1 MEEIV
6 MNKNRASKLLCALL
20 LVAVMLFNSVIPA
33 FADDSTAATVPSEM
47 LATVDGT
54 EYVVFDFGADTA
66 ATESVVGKYKVYNGG
81 GYNAVYDSEKA
92 AWRLIPGQ
100 YDTNLFNTA
109 AKNDE
114 FGNPVYVT
122 KLSGTNVV
130 YRDFGLNLRGGI
142 DRDVRIAL
150 ADKLNTQNYA
160 ILTYYNDSAVSAMQ
174 YLAAGG
180 TYDVKLRSDANF
192 NSVIIPLTASTNRA
206 VYRHPAIIPSEEASL
221 VAFRPISED
230 YVLPLKDVKIYYKS
244 LAYAA
249 TYEDALKWCQTQKTA
264 GTIANYHNS
273 SDASRVDVG
282 VKAEVTEPEKVGSL
296 SAYYN
301 SKFTVSEADG
311 VWKFTSNSETVNKGA
326 NNADFSYTVAG
337 AVGKEVDERRT
348 VMKTLSAAA
357 SRSKYMVLTV
367 KNTFGITNGKR
378 INKLNDKNSTENV
391 YYVSENS
398 NDFYSVII
406 DIYDDA
412 NSTSTLLFRN
422 NCLDTETDANNI
434 NVFAAFYPISGYT
447 GTDLATGKEL
457 ISMRKES
464 PLFETHEDAVEYCKY
479 LYSQGLSSGYYDN
492 GENPVPTVPQLDD
505 SKSAEIASKSLELY
519 ETEAVLKAG
528 ETLDI
533 SKYVSVYPKNTTDT
547 VVYTTSNE
555 AAATVENGVIKG
567 VGDGI
572 AEITVTSG
580 SCSATF
586 TVWVGDYPDYY
597 VYDYNSLASGNV
609 LTMCSNMTRTVNSDE
624 GYVRL
629 AITADVSDAKFFYN
643 PSDSIIAELYPV
655 MKMVYRSN
663 VQNFTGNYYTDLSA
677 VISPVKLE
685 NRTENRLYSYKPTLT
700 NNGTQTTYLQD
711 LSAKDVFKGSQY
723 GGVWSDNVGS
733 DSLYKQLWFYNW
745 HGVGNKATAGDYFDI
760 AYIGFFKSTA
770 DAEAYDL
777 FGTPTSVKL
786 SETAYTMAPGET
798 LTLSADVYPS
808 TLSADNK
815 KVTWTSNSDAVSV
828 DANGLVTA
836 KSVGTAIVTATTEQ
850 GNLSDTCFISVLEKP
865 AKALSLKAYSS
876 GTVRT
881 GKIAFLGDSI
891 TAGSGVGVANTYF
904 KWFADKYAFN
914 AVGWGLSGSNISGT
928 GSSHQPSFIE
938 RVNVI
943 EGGAWADTAYTGS
956 YESALAAK
964 TAAEDSDVIFV
975 LGGINDFG
983 QNAAKF
989 DNFGTGVQNLINSL
1003 KEKFP
1008 NSQLVFATPLKNSGY
1023 FSVTTNKEGKTLSDF
1038 VTVIAEKCAEN
1049 SIPFINSYDLFDEF
1063 CTFDASGNVVSTEK
1077 NATDYYV
1084 DGVHPNV
1091 AGHKLMAE
1099 RFETELTRLG
1109 IIKPEIDCVVFGAD
1123 KIVNNVTTT
1132 YMDKSTIT
1140 DGEKV
1145 YARFTS
1151 TYSGSITDL
1160 TNKDAGVNF
1169 KVTYPNGI
1177 SANDYPVAKIVY
1189 RTNHGNKVD
1198 LTTGIKSA
1206 SANKNFKYFGY
1217 RAEFA
1222 TIDGSVGIHTF
1233 NMYNT
1238 YTNGEN
1244 VSQKWSDYI
1253 PTLSDAKI
1261 TYQTFKVCSG
1271 YNTQITSNSYYDVLY
1286 IGFFKTEEDAANYE
1300 YTVKNYTVS
1309 FTDKDGTVLEGYPI
1323 EVKDGATV
1331 EAPAAP
1337 KVSGLVL
1344 TGWLDTAT
1352 DKLVSDF
1359 TKYPI
1364 DSDKVFKA
1372 YYRNEK
1378 GASEYI
1384 TARGG
1389 IGNLNYKLKQGE
1401 KITVAYLGG
1410 SVTYGHGASNNEST
1424 SWRALTGA
1432 WLKSKFGENNVTCV
1446 NAAIGGSGS
1455 ALGAYR
1461 VDTDVIAKDP
1471 DLVFVEYA
1479 VNDGYSNATNTSEAA
1494 VEKYYELVLR
1504 KLRQALPQAEIITV
1518 YTTDTGISNGG
1529 VSRGEYQD
1537 KVAAHYGLTSLW
1549 VGRYLTDSMINESSS
1564 FAKGNAP
1571 WKHYFIDDVHPSDF
1585 GYAVYAELID
1595 SYLETALGADAPASL
1610 VDYALPGYYSAD
1622 AAKLDTIVI
1631 NVTDAAVSYAGFT
1644 LDSDNR
1650 LFGMSEIKGL
1660 LKADAS
1666 AENIATVNF
1675 TGTGVSVFM
1684 DFGDRKNYTLAYSL
1698 DGAEYVTV
1706 TSTDTNHP
1714 LYISALHGLEN
1725 KAHTVSF
1732 KFTDITGTVPR
1743 IGAFLIDGT
1752 TERTVTLKY
1761 REGEGTITA
1770 VSNDEKTPATL
1781 GEAVTDA
1788 DGNTV
1793 QTVTVYK
1800 GSKVTFTA
1808 EPTADYKMDGW
1819 YNESNTK
1826 LNGGAVYV
1834 VEVDGDVTLN
1844 PRFYDISVAS
1854 SVMLN
1859 VAVNNGKV
1867 KVNDGE
1873 ATNYIPADY
1882 YSSRDDIKLEAVP
1895 NEGYV
1900 FAYWFRETNNN
1911 VVFVTDTA
1919 TCYVK
1924 PLGNSVT
1931 YQPLFIEA
1939 GKTETIYVDSAY
1951 VKVDENKAPSEVTV
1965 PERFGYTADTE
1976 KYDNG
1981 WKLEIDNDTLKVYV
1995 AQYTRVSEAYTLNIE
2010 YADTAKTAN
2019 TSVSVKYN
2027 ETVTINASSDNFSHW
2042 EITYNGETKTISSK
2056 KAFVYTHVLL
2066 DNATIREVADGTAV
2080 FPLVIG
2086 LDAYYKNGRA
2096 WFAAAFDLPES
2107 WDCTLVEHGVL
2118 MTSDAETAT
2127 VDNFNLMNSDK
2138 LIVGRIDKI
2147 DGSATSVFMVAKS
2160 DPKVTWYGRPYLVY
2174 KDAKGNVE
2182 IVYGDI
2188 LTYSYQVIG

>member
-1 MEEIV
+1 

-47 LATVDGT
+47 LTTVDGT

-66 ATESVVGKYKVYNGG
+66 ATESVVGKYKVYNSG

-142 DRDVRIAL
+142 DLDVRIAL

-206 VYRHPAIIPSEEASL
+206 VYRHPNQHPSETASL
-221 VAFRPISED
+221 VALRPISED

-249 TYEDALKWCQTQKTA
+249 TYEDALKWCQKQKNDL
-264 GTIANYHNS
+264 TIANYHNS

-282 VKAEVTEPEKVGSL
+282 VKAEVTKPYSDASL
-296 SAYYN
+296 TEYYN
-301 SKFTVSEADG
+301 AKFTVASDLDGKAWRWTRGTQGINSDISLTIEGAAINGGHVTTKDGADARLKLNNVAYG
-311 VWKFTSNSETVNKGA
+311 VG
-326 NNADFSYTVAG
+326 DYTAPC
-337 AVGKEVDERRT
+337 
-348 VMKTLSAAA
+348 
-357 SRSKYMVLTV
+357 YMVMTF
-367 KNTFGITNGKR
+367 KNTMNITNGLRKW
-378 INKLNDKNSTENV
+378 NSAGGGSENL
-391 YYVSENS
+391 YYVT
-398 NDFYSVII
+398 DATDKYYSVIVEI
-406 DIYDDA
+406 WDGTTMYKTNYAATKLFWRDYISSIGGTDDYNA
-412 NSTSTLLFRN
+412 GSYKG
-422 NCLDTETDANNI
+422 
-434 NVFAAFYPISGYT
+434 NVFAAFFPVAGYT
-447 GTDLATGKEL
+447 GDSLTNDTD
-457 ISMRKES
+457 ISMLKEI
-464 PLFETHEDAVEYCKY
+464 PLLKTHEDAVEYCEY

-505 SKSAEIASKSLELY
+505 SKSAEIATKSLELY

-580 SCSATF
+580 SCSAIF

-943 EGGAWADTAYTGS
+943 EGGAWADTAYEGS

-964 TAAEDSDVIFV
+964 TAAKDSDVIFV

-1023 FSVTTNKEGKTLSDF
+1023 FSVTANNEGKTLSDF

-1145 YARFTS
+1145 YARFS
-1151 TYSGSITDL
+1151 
-1160 TNKDAGVNF
+1160 
-1169 KVTYPNGI
+1169 
-1177 SANDYPVAKIVY
+1177 
-1189 RTNHGNKVD
+1189 
-1198 LTTGIKSA
+1198 
-1206 SANKNFKYFGY
+1206 
-1217 RAEFA
+1217 
-1222 TIDGSVGIHTF
+1222 
-1233 NMYNT
+1233 
-1238 YTNGEN
+1238 
-1244 VSQKWSDYI
+1244 
-1253 PTLSDAKI
+1253 
-1261 TYQTFKVCSG
+1261 
-1271 YNTQITSNSYYDVLY
+1271 
-1286 IGFFKTEEDAANYE
+1286 
-1300 YTVKNYTVS
+1300 
-1309 FTDKDGTVLEGYPI
+1309 
-1323 EVKDGATV
+1323 
-1331 EAPAAP
+1331 
-1337 KVSGLVL
+1337 
-1344 TGWLDTAT
+1344 
-1352 DKLVSDF
+1352 
-1359 TKYPI
+1359 
-1364 DSDKVFKA
+1364 
-1372 YYRNEK
+1372 
-1378 GASEYI
+1378 
-1384 TARGG
+1384 
-1389 IGNLNYKLKQGE
+1389 
-1401 KITVAYLGG
+1401 
-1410 SVTYGHGASNNEST
+1410 
-1424 SWRALTGA
+1424 
-1432 WLKSKFGENNVTCV
+1432 
-1446 NAAIGGSGS
+1446 
-1455 ALGAYR
+1455 
-1461 VDTDVIAKDP
+1461 
-1471 DLVFVEYA
+1471 
-1479 VNDGYSNATNTSEAA
+1479 
-1494 VEKYYELVLR
+1494 
-1504 KLRQALPQAEIITV
+1504 LP
-1518 YTTDTGISNGG
+1518 
-1529 VSRGEYQD
+1529 
-1537 KVAAHYGLTSLW
+1537 
-1549 VGRYLTDSMINESSS
+1549 
-1564 FAKGNAP
+1564 
-1571 WKHYFIDDVHPSDF
+1571 
-1585 GYAVYAELID
+1585 
-1595 SYLETALGADAPASL
+1595 
-1610 VDYALPGYYSAD
+1610 
-1622 AAKLDTIVI
+1622 
-1631 NVTDAAVSYAGFT
+1631 
-1644 LDSDNR
+1644 
-1650 LFGMSEIKGL
+1650 
-1660 LKADAS
+1660 
-1666 AENIATVNF
+1666 
-1675 TGTGVSVFM
+1675 
-1684 DFGDRKNYTLAYSL
+1684 
-1698 DGAEYVTV
+1698 
-1706 TSTDTNHP
+1706 
-1714 LYISALHGLEN
+1714 
-1725 KAHTVSF
+1725 
-1732 KFTDITGTVPR
+1732 
-1743 IGAFLIDGT
+1743 
-1752 TERTVTLKY
+1752 
-1761 REGEGTITA
+1761 
-1770 VSNDEKTPATL
+1770 
-1781 GEAVTDA
+1781 
-1788 DGNTV
+1788 
-1793 QTVTVYK
+1793 
-1800 GSKVTFTA
+1800 
-1808 EPTADYKMDGW
+1808 
-1819 YNESNTK
+1819 
-1826 LNGGAVYV
+1826 
-1834 VEVDGDVTLN
+1834 
-1844 PRFYDISVAS
+1844 
-1854 SVMLN
+1854 
-1859 VAVNNGKV
+1859 
-1867 KVNDGE
+1867 
-1873 ATNYIPADY
+1873 
-1882 YSSRDDIKLEAVP
+1882 
-1895 NEGYV
+1895 
-1900 FAYWFRETNNN
+1900 
-1911 VVFVTDTA
+1911 
-1919 TCYVK
+1919 
-1924 PLGNSVT
+1924 
-1931 YQPLFIEA
+1931 
-1939 GKTETIYVDSAY
+1939 
-1951 VKVDENKAPSEVTV
+1951 
-1965 PERFGYTADTE
+1965 
-1976 KYDNG
+1976 
-1981 WKLEIDNDTLKVYV
+1981 
-1995 AQYTRVSEAYTLNIE
+1995 
-2010 YADTAKTAN
+2010 
-2019 TSVSVKYN
+2019 
-2027 ETVTINASSDNFSHW
+2027 
-2042 EITYNGETKTISSK
+2042 
-2056 KAFVYTHVLL
+2056 
-2066 DNATIREVADGTAV
+2066 IREV
-2080 FPLVIG
+2080 
-2086 LDAYYKNGRA
+2086 
-2096 WFAAAFDLPES
+2096 S
-2107 WDCTLVEHGVL
+2107 
-2118 MTSDAETAT
+2118 
-2127 VDNFNLMNSDK
+2127 
-2138 LIVGRIDKI
+2138 LI
-2147 DGSATSVFMVAKS
+2147 
-2160 DPKVTWYGRPYLVY
+2160 
-2174 KDAKGNVE
+2174 
-2182 IVYGDI
+2182 
-2188 LTYSYQVIG
+2188 